1 MVMAAKRDLFID
13 QGASFNS
20 TGFRWRDIY
29 KTPYQLTGYT
39 ARMELRR
46 IAFRRGTPTLTW
58 TSQAGKLVI
67 TPTDGLVMFNLSPT
81 DTAAMS
87 GVYYYILELISPAGD
102 VWRTFQGRVF
112 INQG

>member
-1 MVMAAKRDLFID
+1 MAAKRDLFID
-13 QGASFNS
+13 QGASFKS
-20 TGFRWRDIY
+20 TGFRWRDAS
-29 KTPYQLTGYT
+29 KVPYDLTGYT

-46 IAFRRGTPTLTW
+46 VAFQRGNPIVNW
-58 TSQAGKLVI
+58 TSAAGKLAI
-67 TPTDGLVMFNLSPT
+67 TPTDGLVMFNLEPT
-81 DTAAMS
+81 DTAALS